1 MSITK
6 PGTLGIIS
14 CPGGREFVR
23 AMIPHLRFI
32 YKKRFDRLAAHVSK
46 RYKISKDEAL
56 REISI
61 ASDLHGWASRNNGK
75 DRKFAMPRFDLPVNF
90 TKFANGEFKAE
101 IKASVRGLDV
111 YIVQDVENH
120 YPVVINEE
128 EGPQVLSINDHLLIL
143 FVTIDAAIR
152 SGAQSVTLVLPAYPY
167 ARQHKR
173 KGREGLTA
181 AWFGQ
186 IVENMGVSRIIT
198 LDIHSREIQN
208 TFSKTS
214 MENLH
219 ASYQI
224 LRKLTEIADIV
235 NDDIVVVSP
244 DTGAIDRNKFYAES
258 IHKPLALIYKERDYS
273 RISTDASNSNITNM
287 HLLGSVEGKTVFM
300 ADDML
305 GTGGTLI
312 KAMKYL
318 KEMGAARIICA
329 VSLPLFTGSADADF
343 EEAYKKGYFYRIIG
357 TDAVFHDEDMRAKE
371 WFVLASVTNL
381 FSRII
386 SRLHHGRS
394 LSPLLDNRTIIN
406 RMINAAAE
414 KRSVVQLELTMPE
427 NADSK

>member
-6 PGTLGIIS
+6 PGTLAIIS
-14 CPGGREFVR
+14 CPGGRDFARE
-23 AMIPHLRFI
+23 MIPHLKSI
-32 YKKRFDRLAAHVSK
+32 YRKRFDRLASTIAK
-46 RYKISKDEAL
+46 RYKIKKEDAL
-56 REISI
+56 REINI
-61 ASDLHGWASRNNGK
+61 ASDLHMWYTKGSGKVNGIYI
-75 DRKFAMPRFDLPVNF
+75 PRFDLPVKF
-90 TKFANGEFKAE
+90 TKFANGEFKAQLQS
-101 IKASVRGLDV
+101 SVRGLDV

-120 YPVVINEE
+120 YPLCISDDCEPE
-128 EGPQVLSINDHLLIL
+128 VLSVNDHLLLL

-152 SGAQSVTLVLPAYPY
+152 SGAESVTLVLPAYPY

-186 IVENMGVSRIIT
+186 IIEHMGVSRIIT

-224 LRKLTEIADIV
+224 LRKLSELVDIV
-235 NDDIVVVSP
+235 SDDIVVVSP
-244 DTGAIDRNKFYAES
+244 DTGAVERNKFYAES
-258 IHKPLALIYKERDYS
+258 LHKPLAMIYKERDYS
-273 RISTDASNSNITNM
+273 KVSTNAADSNITNM
-287 HLLGSVEGKTVFM
+287 HILGNVEGKTVFM

-312 KAMKYL
+312 KAMSYL
-318 KEMGAARIICA
+318 KELGADKIICA
-329 VSLPLFTGSADADF
+329 VSLPLFTGCAVDDF
-343 EEAYKKGYFYRIIG
+343 QNAYEKGYFYRIIG
-357 TDAVFHDEDMRAKE
+357 TNAVYHGSRLSERE
-371 WFVLASVTNL
+371 WFVTADVTNL

-394 LSPLLDNRTIIN
+394 LSPLLDNRTIIQ
-406 RMINAAAE
+406 RLIETATE
-414 KRSVVQLELTMPE
+414 RHGGGQLELTLPDGE
-427 NADSK
+427 